1 MELTAYDC
9 APMRTQPLPRQVDA
23 RKLAAAGTEIRA
35 SERVSE
41 FPRFVAGLLSDL
53 GDVAVE
59 LHFHVDRQG
68 LHRLDGHVL
77 TEVSVTCQR
86 CMQPMSLTLD
96 SAFHVG
102 LVWGESQLQ
111 TLPRELESVV
121 MDSDTL
127 DVLPLV
133 EDELIVAMP
142 IVAFHDEADC
152 EGAAS
157 VQFPPPQEAQG
168 NDEQRE
174 NPFAVLEKLKSD
186 KRD

>member
-1 MELTAYDC
+1 MQ
-9 APMRTQPLPRQVDA
+9 TQPLPRQVDA
-23 RKLAAAGTEIRA
+23 RKLAAAGAEIRA
-35 SERVSE
+35 SEKVSE

-53 GDVAVE
+53 GEVAVE

-68 LHRLDGHVL
+68 LHRLDGRVL
-77 TEVSVTCQR
+77 ADVSVTCQR
-86 CMQPMSLTLD
+86 CMQPMPLTLD
-96 SAFHVG
+96 SAFHIG

-111 TLPRELESVV
+111 TLPRDLESVV
-121 MDSDTL
+121 LDSESL

-157 VQFPPPQEAQG
+157 AEFPPPPEEQG
-168 NDEQRE
+168 DDEQRE